1 MDASILKT
9 VRLALEVISDR
20 LITLFGLSMSFAL
33 GCWTMWG
40 PEWERVAT
48 LAIFVV
54 FAYLTTK
61 AKEKRHAIHSQG
73 ENGQDQN

>member
-1 MDASILKT
+1 MDAAILKT

-20 LITLFGLSMSFAL
+20 LVTLFALSMSFAL

-54 FAYLTTK
+54 FAYLTVRI
-61 AKEKRHAIHSQG
+61 KEKPNAIHSQG
-73 ENGQDQN
+73 QDG

>member
-1 MDASILKT
+1 MDAAILKT

-20 LITLFGLSMSFAL
+20 LVTLFGLSMSFAL

-48 LAIFVV
+48 LQQIFVA
-54 FAYLTTK
+54 FAYLTVRV
-61 AKEKRHAIHSQG
+61 KEKRNDTGKETSEAA
-73 ENGQDQN
+73 

>member
-1 MDASILKT
+1 MDAAVLKF

-54 FAYLTTK
+54 FAYLTTR
-61 AKEKRHAIHSQG
+61 AKEKRNDTREEAPTSA
-73 ENGQDQN
+73 

>member
-1 MDASILKT
+1 MDAQILRF

-20 LITLFGLSMSFAL
+20 LVTLFGLSMSFAL

-54 FAYLTTK
+54 FAYLTVR
-61 AKEKRHAIHSQG
+61 AKEKRHAVHSESEIGQPQG
-73 ENGQDQN
+73 